1 MNRLKL
7 DRWLSIQ
14 SSMNTLSI
22 LRAAVV
28 AVSALSSVL
37 HAADDRIENV
47 VQRHLEPVIEAG
59 LIPGAVVGVYVDGV
73 ESYYSVGFLDFENG
87 VKPCFGTLY
96 EIGSISKVFT
106 GVLFADAV
114 RRGEV
119 SKDTLVDDLLP
130 GGVDAKDY
138 KGTEVR
144 LWHLTSHTSGWPTGP
159 ANLRSVDGED
169 PFADYTL
176 KKLYKY
182 ISAASPM
189 TVPGEEFQYSNL
201 AVGLLGT
208 LIAQNAD
215 SEYEELVTERIF
227 EPLGI
232 EDILISLDDEDLLR
246 LAPATSGGRMTK
258 HWSTMGPLDG
268 AGVWVASVPAM
279 LGFAVANIEGGD
291 GDVFESLEMAREP
304 LADNAWG
311 GRVGFG
317 WMLAGDKTT
326 WWHNGMTG
334 GYSSYMAVN
343 PTLEIAVVVLS
354 NGASG
359 YTTPAGAK
367 IFQELAGMD
376 VEPVEIA
383 KQGVDEDY
391 AQRLVGEYKGTAF
404 TIWITQKRGKVFA
417 RLDDQ
422 PVLALLPMDDEKR
435 FRYEV
440 VDAVLEFEIGDEG
453 VGGGG
458 GEATKVTLFQNG
470 MEMPCDRV
478 ED

>member
-1 MNRLKL
+1 M
-7 DRWLSIQ
+7 D
-14 SSMNTLSI
+14 THSI
-22 LRAAVV
+22 LGAAVV
-28 AVSALSSVL
+28 AVSVCSSISIAV
-37 HAADDRIENV
+37 DEQIEET
-47 VQRHLEPVIEAG
+47 VQRHLEPVVEAG
-59 LIPGAVVGVYVDGV
+59 LIPGAVVGVYVDG
-73 ESYYSVGFLDFENG
+73 EASYYSVGFLDFENG

-144 LWHLTSHTSGWPTGP
+144 LWHLTTHTSGWPTGP
-159 ANLRSVDGED
+159 ANLRPVDGED

-176 KKLYKY
+176 EKLYKY

-208 LIAQNAD
+208 LIAQNVD
-215 SEYEELVTERIF
+215 SEYERLVVERIF
-227 EPLGI
+227 GPLGI
-232 EDILISLDDEDLLR
+232 EDIQITLDDDELAR
-246 LAPATSGGRMTK
+246 LAPATSGGRMVK

-268 AGVWVASVPAM
+268 AGMWVASVPAM
-279 LGFAVANIEGGD
+279 LEFAVANFEDGD

-311 GRVGFG
+311 GKVGFG

-359 YTTPAGAK
+359 YTTPAGTK

-376 VEPVEIA
+376 VEPVKIKVAEKI
-383 KQGVDEDY
+383 DEDY
-391 AQRLVGEYKGTAF
+391 AARLVGNYKSSILEMTITTKNGKLFAMVKGQSAF
-404 TIWITQKRGKVFA
+404 LVV
-417 RLDDQ
+417 
-422 PVLALLPMDDEKR
+422 PVEGEIGGDR
-435 FRYEV
+435 FRYQA
-440 VDAVLEFEIGDEG
+440 VDAELGFDVPVE
-453 VGGGG
+453 
-458 GEATKVTLFQNG
+458 GEATSVTLYQNG
-470 MEMPCDRV
+470 VEYVCERV
-478 ED
+478 GD